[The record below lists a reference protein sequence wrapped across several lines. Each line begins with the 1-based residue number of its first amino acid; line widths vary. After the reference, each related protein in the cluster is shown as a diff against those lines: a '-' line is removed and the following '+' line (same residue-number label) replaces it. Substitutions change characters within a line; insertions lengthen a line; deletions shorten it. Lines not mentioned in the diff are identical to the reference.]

1 MDVIVIDLEW
11 NSGLYT
17 KIRLDEI
24 LQIGA
29 VKVDLE
35 RRLIVDSFNAYI
47 HPAIHKRYSPAVD
60 QLPDLALSEN
70 AQLDFP
76 TAFARFVNWCGGDTL
91 FASWGNSDLN
101 VLIQNRDYHKL
112 DAPLPTTFLDLQM
125 AFDHYIGCGNNLA
138 LERAA
143 EYCLVPD
150 SFDPHNALYDAMTA
164 WVVADFVPTNLLL
177 DAVREAG
184 QPLPKGQKAL
194 PRRKELWRGPFAS
207 HDLTL
212 TNRGCR
218 RANCPACAAVNRVG
232 QWYLA
237 DDGRYYSRFTCRGC
251 GGQYLL
257 RLEVF
262 QDKRGRFWGNSAVL
276 PLTRSRLAFFQSLT
290 QTTPISTAKKRSRR
304 HSRRRKPSVHS

>member
-1 MDVIVIDLEW
+1 MIVIDLEW

-17 KIRLDEI
+17 KLRLDEI

-29 VKVDLE
+29 VKVDLDH
-35 RRLIVDSFNAYI
+35 RRIVDSFNAYLR
-47 HPAIHKRYSPAVD
+47 PCVHKRYSPAVD
-60 QLPDLALSEN
+60 QLPDLALSQN
-70 AQLDFP
+70 SDLDFP
-76 TAFARFVNWCGGDTL
+76 TALAQFLDWCGGDDL
-91 FASWGNSDLN
+91 YASWGNSDLN

-112 DAPLPTTFLDLQM
+112 EFPLPATFLDLQM
-125 AFDHYIGCGNNLA
+125 AFDHFIGCGNNLA

-150 SFDPHNALYDAMTA
+150 VFDPHNALYDAMTA
-164 WVVADFVPTNLLL
+164 WVVADHVPTAMLL

-194 PRRKELWRGPFAS
+194 PKRKSLWRGPFAS
-207 HDLTL
+207 RDLTL

-237 DDGRYYSRFTCRGC
+237 DDGLYYSRFACRGC
-251 GGQYLL
+251 GWQGLL
-257 RLEVF
+257 RLEIF
-262 QDKRGRFWGNSAVL
+262 EDKKGRFWGNSAIL
-276 PLTRSRLAFFQSLT
+276 PLTKQRLNFFHALAQS
-290 QTTPISTAKKRSRR
+290 PAIPTAKKRSRR
-304 HSRRRKPSVHS
+304 RRKRPTRS

>member
-17 KIRLDEI
+17 KLRLDEI

-29 VKVDLE
+29 VKVDLD
-35 RRLIVDSFNAYI
+35 RRRIVDSFNAYI
-47 HPAIHKRYSPAVD
+47 RPAIHKRYSPAVD

-76 TAFARFVNWCGGDTL
+76 TAFARFVDWCGGDTL

-101 VLIQNRDYHKL
+101 VLIQNRDYHTL